1 MVGVRPQRGRQRGL
15 SIVELMVGIA
25 VGLFV
30 VAAATLVVSSQL
42 NDNRRLLLEVQVQQD
57 LRTTADIISREL
69 RRAGGWGAA
78 DASVVNPALGVAGA
92 TMNANLRLPLDAVA
106 GATHSIEFKYKR
118 LDGQEGP
125 YGYQLTSAGVIRS
138 KLTDLSGY
146 HDLTD
151 VNTLFIEELTITPQA
166 SLAVVLPC
174 PKDCPVVAGLSADYC
189 WPSLGV
195 RDLTIK
201 IKGKSPSDASIVR
214 EITTQVR
221 VRNDNLVFNP
231 AGSAAA
237 CPAF

>member
-1 MVGVRPQRGRQRGL
+1 MRSVQRGL

-42 NDNRRLLLEVQVQQD
+42 SDNRRLLLEVQVQQD

-78 DASVVNPALGVAGA
+78 DAAVVNPALGVNGA
-92 TMNANLRLPLDAVA
+92 TMNANLNLPLDAVA

-125 YGYQLTSAGVIRS
+125 YGYQLTSNGVIRS
-138 KLTDLSGY
+138 RLTDLSGY

-151 VNTLFIEELTITPQA
+151 VNTLLVEELTITPGA
-166 SLAVVLPC
+166 SVAVVLPC
-174 PKDCPVVAGLSADYC
+174 AKDCPVVSGLGADYC
-189 WPSLGV
+189 WPSINV
-195 RDLTIK
+195 RDLTIT
-201 IKGKSPSDASIVR
+201 IRGKAPSDPSIVR
-214 EITTQVR
+214 QVTTQVR
-221 VRNDNLVFNP
+221 VRNDFLVFNP
-231 AGSAAA
+231 VGSAAA

>member
-1 MVGVRPQRGRQRGL
+1 
-15 SIVELMVGIA
+15 MVGIA

-42 NDNRRLLLEVQVQQD
+42 SDNRRLLLEVQVQQD
-57 LRTTADIISREL
+57 LRTTADIITREL

-78 DASVVNPALGVAGA
+78 DAAVVNPALGVSDA
-92 TMNANLRLPLDAVA
+92 TMNANLNMPLNAVA
-106 GATHSIEFKYKR
+106 GATRSVEFKYKR

-125 YGYQLTSAGVIRS
+125 YGYQLTSSGVIRA

-151 VNTLFIEELTITPQA
+151 LNTLVIEALRITPNA
-166 SLAVVLPC
+166 SAAVVLPC
-174 PKDCPVVAGLSADYC
+174 PKECPVVGGLGADHC
-189 WPSLGV
+189 WPSIGV
-195 RDLTIK
+195 RDLTIT
-201 IKGKSPSDASIVR
+201 IRGRAPSDASIVR
-214 EITTQVR
+214 EVTTQVR
-221 VRNDNLVFNP
+221 MRNDNLVFNP

>member
-1 MVGVRPQRGRQRGL
+1 MRRTRACQRGL

-42 NDNRRLLLEVQVQQD
+42 SDNRRLLLEVQVQQD

-78 DASVVNPALGVAGA
+78 EAAVVNPALGVSGA
-92 TMNANLRLPLDAVA
+92 TMNANLSLPLDAVS
-106 GATHSIEFKYKR
+106 GSVHSIEFKYKR

-125 YGYQLTSAGVIRS
+125 YGYQLTSSGVIRS

-151 VNTLFIEELTITPQA
+151 LNTLLVEELTITPGA
-166 SLAVVLPC
+166 STAVVLPC
-174 PKDCPVVAGLSADYC
+174 PRDCPVVAGLSADHC
-189 WPSLGV
+189 WPSIDV
-195 RDLTIK
+195 RNLTIK
-201 IKGKSPSDASIVR
+201 IRGKAPSDPSIVR
-214 EITTQVR
+214 EVTTQVR

-231 AGSAAA
+231 VGSAAA
-237 CPAF
+237 CPAY